1 MKYNFLRFDKEKNI
15 EVFENAGWH
24 FNNIMSPEQ
33 ISLKLKTFA
42 HTEFNSKEFYSV
54 ENIRNKI
61 DKKID
66 LFNRGHNYRVVEI
79 DDRFHISINLG
90 CGQVFYDEFEISE
103 GYYPF
108 LNTHH

>member
-1 MKYNFLRFDKEKNI
+1 
-15 EVFENAGWH
+15 
-24 FNNIMSPEQ
+24 MSPEK

-66 LFNRGHNYRVVEI
+66 LFNRGHNYRADEI
-79 DDRFHISINLG
+79 DDRFPEYLQKNKEKYKSYI
-90 CGQVFYDEFEISE
+90 
-103 GYYPF
+103 
-108 LNTHH
+108 TK